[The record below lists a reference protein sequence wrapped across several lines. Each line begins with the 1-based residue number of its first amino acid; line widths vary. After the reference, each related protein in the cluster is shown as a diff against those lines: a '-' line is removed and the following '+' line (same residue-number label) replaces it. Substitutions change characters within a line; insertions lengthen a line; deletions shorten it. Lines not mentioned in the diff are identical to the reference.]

1 MEGGNPAI
9 RTLLFLVLLMIN
21 GVFSGNEAAYGE
33 LNESRVQ
40 KKAEEGNKKAA
51 RVLKILQAPGNF
63 RNAAALVVTSVA
75 MIAGAF
81 IVHLFYTMARDAVW
95 AGFSQVDPKLT
106 AAVTGI
112 VITAVLIFVILI
124 FGTIVPRKIG
134 AKYSEK
140 WALSTVGIIR
150 FFMIVLC
157 PFTKFMMVFSGLI
170 VRIFG
175 VDPKDD
181 DENLTE
187 EEIMQMVSEGHEQ
200 GVLEASEAKM
210 IGNIM
215 EFDEKEV
222 SDIMTHR
229 RKIVGVDVDM
239 NVEQAAALILNER
252 FSRYPVYEGDIENI
266 IGILYQKD
274 ILRAML
280 EGDRKQL
287 DIRAIMREPF
297 FVTDTQ
303 SLSTLFKA
311 MQQKKVHMAVV
322 IDEYGQTAGI
332 VAMEDILEEIV
343 GNIFDEY
350 DLDEC
355 EFQKIGVDT
364 WLMKGTAALEDVS
377 ELLGVDFEEEE
388 FDTLNGLLI
397 SRLERIPAE
406 SEHPSLTICGW
417 LFKVKTIKNNIIEEV
432 YVIRVKDELGLAS
445 EGEK

>member
-1 MEGGNPAI
+1 
-9 RTLLFLVLLMIN
+9 
-21 GVFSGNEAAYGE
+21 
-33 LNESRVQ
+33 
-40 KKAEEGNKKAA
+40 
-51 RVLKILQAPGNF
+51 
-63 RNAAALVVTSVA
+63 
-75 MIAGAF
+75 
-81 IVHLFYTMARDAVW
+81 MARDAVW

-252 FSRYPVYEGDIENI
+252 FPDTPSMR
-266 IGILYQKD
+266 GI
-274 ILRAML
+274 
-280 EGDRKQL
+280 
-287 DIRAIMREPF
+287 
-297 FVTDTQ
+297 
-303 SLSTLFKA
+303 
-311 MQQKKVHMAVV
+311 
-322 IDEYGQTAGI
+322 
-332 VAMEDILEEIV
+332 
-343 GNIFDEY
+343 
-350 DLDEC
+350 
-355 EFQKIGVDT
+355 
-364 WLMKGTAALEDVS
+364 
-377 ELLGVDFEEEE
+377 
-388 FDTLNGLLI
+388 
-397 SRLERIPAE
+397 
-406 SEHPSLTICGW
+406 
-417 LFKVKTIKNNIIEEV
+417 
-432 YVIRVKDELGLAS
+432 
-445 EGEK
+445 